1 MALPINQSKIDN
13 YFDNLHSNGIDI
25 NLVYDE
31 LLKDGLEAFE
41 NSFIELL
48 ELLK

>member
-1 MALPINQSKIDN
+1 VALPIGQSEIDN

-41 NSFIELL
+41 KVIYRAL